1 MQKSIITLGII
12 LSFSFLSQAQE
23 SKETVLEQSYL
34 LNPFQS
40 VINWK
45 GSYLF
50 KFAEH
55 NGTVEFKKGKLFSK
69 DGAITGGTF
78 IIDMTTITNEE
89 HRLHKSNGPVEHL
102 KNSDFFDVTLYPEAS
117 LDLTKVTYYSNT
129 NEHRFEGDLT
139 IKDITKSI
147 MIKAMVDDIAKTIKT
162 KFKINRRDWNVN
174 YTNKFKDDAI
184 SDAMEFEITLQ
195 FE

>member
-1 MQKSIITLGII
+1 MQKSIIILGII

-23 SKETVLEQSYL
+23 SKETVLEESYL

-55 NGTVEFKKGKLFSK
+55 NGTVEFKKGKLFAK

-78 IIDMTTITNEE
+78 VIDMTTITNEE

-102 KNSDFFDVTLYPEAS
+102 KNSDFFDVTLYPEAR
-117 LDLTKVTYYSNT
+117 LDLNKVTYYSNT

-139 IKDITKSI
+139 IKGITKSI
-147 MIKAMVDDIAKTIKT
+147 MIKARVDDIAKTIKT

-184 SDAMEFEITLQ
+184 SDAMEFDITLQ